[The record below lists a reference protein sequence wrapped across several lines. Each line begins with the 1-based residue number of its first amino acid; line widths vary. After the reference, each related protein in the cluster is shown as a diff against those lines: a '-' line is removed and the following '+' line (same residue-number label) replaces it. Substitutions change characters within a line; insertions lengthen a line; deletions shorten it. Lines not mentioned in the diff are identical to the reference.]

1 MLEQDLL
8 RTIKKYKI
16 KVMGRLRPYAENI
29 HYSKNEN
36 GCQKGPARCLYCK
49 GSICVIG
56 KETILIVLLLR
67 EGLASHDM
75 VDMMEDT

>member
-1 MLEQDLL
+1 MLEHDLL
-8 RTIKKYKI
+8 RTILNYKI

-29 HYSKNEN
+29 YYSKSEN
-36 GCQKGPARCLYCK
+36 GCQKGPARCLCCK

-67 EGLASHDM
+67 EGFSSHDM
-75 VDMMEDT
+75 VDMMDDT